1 MSPVD
6 GIHPIV
12 PQRQGAEFAE
22 VPSVIVQAAAD
33 MQMQCKELSLHAIVE
48 AKFVLKTR
56 PPLLPI

>member
-12 PQRQGAEFAE
+12 PQRQGAEFAA
-22 VPSVIVQAAAD
+22 VPSVIVQSGAD
-33 MQMQCKELSLHAIVE
+33 VQMQCIELSLHAVVE

-56 PPLLPI
+56 PPLLLM